1 MKRHRHSTL
10 GSNLRKFWRCQFLL
24 SFWYIAKYH
33 GPLIEIIRS
42 FSVELAE
49 YRTHMKIIGDIL
61 STTRDDLQD
70 EDGATVTYLIRKANI
85 SHSRISRIL
94 KTLVSQG
101 LLEQVESQG
110 SNRYKIS
117 PSGREFLQAYHTF
130 TNFAENFGLSI

>member
-1 MKRHRHSTL
+1 M
-10 GSNLRKFWRCQFLL
+10 
-24 SFWYIAKYH
+24 
-33 GPLIEIIRS
+33 
-42 FSVELAE
+42 AE

-70 EDGATVTYLIRKANI
+70 DDGASVTYLIRKANI

-110 SNRYKIS
+110 TNRYKIS
-117 PSGREFLQAYHTF
+117 QTGREFLQAYRTF
-130 TNFAENFGLSI
+130 STFADNFGLTI